1 MIKRPANNVV
11 LEFIENNE
19 MKRKIKVFSTE
30 KDDVYKVLRG
40 LSAKNQVVD
49 MKLMSGEELKQ
60 LWIDSVVNGFECVK
74 NELFMR
80 GILDCLPEE
89 SLKLLSQP
97 VPKFIENCE
106 AVGAE
111 EYVKREKEEEQ
122 QKMIVAADVLYSA

>member
-11 LEFIENNE
+11 LEFVENNE

-30 KDDVYKVLRG
+30 LDDTYKVYRG

-49 MKLMSGEELKQ
+49 MKIMSGEDLKQ
-60 LWIDSVVNGFECVK
+60 LWIDSVCNGFECVK

-106 AVGAE
+106 AVSAE
-111 EYVKREKEEEQ
+111 EDNRREA
-122 QKMIVAADVLYSA
+122 QKMIEAADILYSA